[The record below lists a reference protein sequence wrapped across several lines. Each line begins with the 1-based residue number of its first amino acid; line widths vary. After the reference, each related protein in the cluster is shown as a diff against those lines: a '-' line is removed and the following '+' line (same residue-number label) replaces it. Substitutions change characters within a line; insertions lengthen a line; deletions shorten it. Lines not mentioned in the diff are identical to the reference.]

1 MEEGRKRGW
10 SLFCTPGKKASLL
23 ASGRAEPFC
32 PQSEGY
38 EDADEPEAQR
48 SGMLPPMKANGPM
61 EIEPARVVTTSNNE
75 SRQRWFMSSRLS
87 RLGNVCTCRSHDLTF
102 IFSSCRELRVQRQ
115 ESTIQVHLSIK
126 ASALIVSRKC
136 QCPFQTASS
145 DWPNGI
151 YGINNLRYMD

>member
-38 EDADEPEAQR
+38 EDADELMAQR
-48 SGMLPPMKANGPM
+48 IGILPPMKASGPI

-75 SRQRWFMSSRLS
+75 CMK
-87 RLGNVCTCRSHDLTF
+87 T
-102 IFSSCRELRVQRQ
+102 
-115 ESTIQVHLSIK
+115 TIV
-126 ASALIVSRKC
+126 
-136 QCPFQTASS
+136 
-145 DWPNGI
+145 
-151 YGINNLRYMD
+151 